1 MKEVIY
7 FIVIRVHEGSNVMQ
21 QEIIIELNP
30 ESMIIFALN
39 YEKIFLR

>member
-1 MKEVIY
+1 
-7 FIVIRVHEGSNVMQ
+7 MQ

-39 YEKIFLR
+39 YENISKIMKILHKLSLNFNKGLS